1 MAASD
6 NRSYFETLD
15 SHKGRQRPLDHKAP
29 CGSRRICAM
38 HLDQCLVIELFRI
51 SLLIATP
58 NGSLR
63 KPSAKFDLSKILQE
77 YDCQGQ
83 STISKVAFYPLFLH
97 SFICNSE
104 VCPIIDAIAP
114 NYSVWPL
121 PLQRKHIWRVVWQV
135 QYTCYLRRF

>member
-6 NRSYFETLD
+6 NKSFFETLD
-15 SHKGRQRPLDHKAP
+15 SHKGRHRPLDHKAL
-29 CGSRRICAM
+29 CGSRRICTI
-38 HLDQCLVIELFRI
+38 HLDQHLERELFPI
-51 SLLIATP
+51 SLSIATP

-77 YDCQGQ
+77 NDCQSQ

-97 SFICNSE
+97 SFICMSE
-104 VCPIIDAIAP
+104 VCPMIDAIAP
-114 NYSVWPL
+114 NYSIWPM
-121 PLQRKHIWRVVWQV
+121 PLLQKDIWRVVWQV